1 MKAYRIGS
9 WDSAVATEH
18 GIRRLP
24 SLWLYEGDRRVSTD
38 TRDIVAR
45 LQTRIAR

>member
-1 MKAYRIGS
+1 MRQRRLPRYPQLP
-9 WDSAVATEH
+9 WL
-18 GIRRLP
+18 RRLP